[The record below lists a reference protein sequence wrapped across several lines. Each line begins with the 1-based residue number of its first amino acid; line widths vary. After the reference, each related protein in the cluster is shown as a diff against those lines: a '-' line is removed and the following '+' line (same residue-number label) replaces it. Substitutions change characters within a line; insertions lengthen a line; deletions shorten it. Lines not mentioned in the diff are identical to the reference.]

1 MQHTTQFRQPRLDPQ
16 YESEFHSLDTIRE
29 LPAMPKQSSYGGT
42 YGWQNSLPQIP
53 KSDYPPSW
61 DRQPWWKQ
69 LDIEKLIGRT
79 AIVVMALVTL
89 GFGSIF
95 IVKLLQFS
103 IAFTLK

>member
-29 LPAMPKQSSYGGT
+29 LPAMPKQSSYSGT

-61 DRQPWWKQ
+61 DRQPWWKG

-79 AIVVMALVTL
+79 FIVAGFITL
-89 GFGSIF
+89 LFLGSIY
-95 IVKLLQFS
+95 IAKVIQFS
-103 IAFTLK
+103 MAVTIK

>member
-29 LPAMPKQSSYGGT
+29 LPAMPKQSSYSGT
-42 YGWQNSLPQIP
+42 LGWQNSLPQIP

-61 DRQPWWKQ
+61 DRQPWWKG

-79 AIVVMALVTL
+79 FIVAGFITL
-89 GFGSIF
+89 LFLGSIY
-95 IVKLLQFS
+95 IAKVIQFS
-103 IAFTLK
+103 MAVTIK

>member
-1 MQHTTQFRQPRLDPQ
+1 MQFKQPNIYTSLERK
-16 YESEFHSLDTIRE
+16 FHDMDTAAE
-29 LPAMPKQSSYGGT
+29 DLPAMPKQSSYSGT

-61 DRQPWWKQ
+61 DSPPWWKE
-69 LDIEKLIGRT
+69 LDIEKIIGRT